1 MIGLSCPIAN
11 GKDVAS
17 WLGVS
22 VDPEE
27 GGYFNFSPSSRPKN
41 LEAVIL
47 SFDQFSRTSRFQA
60 MARPAYNSLKRHSE
74 SASTEQKS
82 LIFTSDRKNARLI
95 GLDFVAFCTTDE
107 NSL

>member
-1 MIGLSCPIAN
+1 MPRPIRFVGLSCPIAN

-27 GGYFNFSPSSRPKN
+27 GGYFNFSPSVRQKN

-47 SFDQFSRTSRFQA
+47 SFD
-60 MARPAYNSLKRHSE
+60 
-74 SASTEQKS
+74 
-82 LIFTSDRKNARLI
+82 
-95 GLDFVAFCTTDE
+95 
-107 NSL
+107 